1 MKKNILFTMLLALI
15 AVSVTSCGDKES
27 EGLSRIT
34 YYPSVE
40 LLGNS
45 YAVINLGETY
55 EDEGC
60 YAEQNGQDVS
70 DKVVISSNINNN
82 RVGAYTMRYAAY
94 NEDGFSAVASR
105 TVYVVD
111 PNSIAT
117 VYFGE
122 SQIGARHYYNA
133 PIFITD
139 NGDGT
144 YQIDDLLGGFQFYGL
159 NPGFEPPYDFHA
171 EANIVIADDNT
182 VSQVGDTGS
191 WYFGDQG
198 TDVSLTSG
206 TYDPVTKTFD
216 LNVDYGGSPLIVTLR
231 AITK

>member
-1 MKKNILFTMLLALI
+1 MKKNILFTMTLALV
-15 AVSVTSCGDKES
+15 ALAVTSCGDKES

-34 YYPSVE
+34 YYPSIE

-111 PNSIAT
+111 PNATIAT
-117 VYFGE
+117 IYFGYVRGYE
-122 SQIGARHYYNA
+122 NA
-133 PIFITD
+133 PLTISD

-144 YQIDDLLGGFQFYGL
+144 YHVEDLMGGWYCMGIYPGYEEAYG
-159 NPGFEPPYDFHA
+159 YDFHA
-171 EANIVIADDNT
+171 EADIAIADDNT
-182 VSQVGDTGS
+182 VTQIGDTGD
-191 WYFGDQG
+191 WYFADSAP
-198 TDVSLTSG
+198 VSLAGG
-206 TYDPVTKTFD
+206 TYDPDTKTFNLD
-216 LNVDYGGSPLIVTLR
+216 VNYGANVISVILK